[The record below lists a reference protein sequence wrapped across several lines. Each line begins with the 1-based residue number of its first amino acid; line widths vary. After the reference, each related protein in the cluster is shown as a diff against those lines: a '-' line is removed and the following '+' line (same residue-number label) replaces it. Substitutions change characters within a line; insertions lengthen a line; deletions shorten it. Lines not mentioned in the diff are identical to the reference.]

1 MPLARTLRVLL
12 VVSALALA
20 VPASASATDW
30 TQFRSDAAQTGVN
43 ASETTLTP
51 ATVGGLK
58 PAWSKPVGSAIY
70 LAAPLVLGAK
80 TIISADASIS
90 AFSTSTGAPLWS
102 FVPPAGQLSHPIG
115 AGGGRV
121 FAQSEGGP
129 VYALDASTG
138 SVLWKRWIGGE
149 STYSGAMVTGGVVYV
164 PARTKLFAL
173 DAATG
178 VTLWKN
184 VADHFGVSC
193 VSTPAVSGGL
203 VVVTTFDGVWA
214 FDRASGALVWSLPWT
229 RGDCSSAAIVDGA
242 VYAAAWRTEVKLDLA
257 TGAVIWRK
265 TLQSGNRAS
274 SSPAVANGVV
284 VVHVDRFGR
293 PVRDIVTAR
302 SMDTGNVVWSVGNE
316 PGNLQSVPGSSPVIA
331 GGVVY
336 VGYSAQFVRAFD
348 VSNGKLLWE
357 APLDG
362 PAFSSPSVANG
373 QLEIGTFEG
382 TLYAF
387 RLP

>member
-1 MPLARTLRVLL
+1 MPLARTLRV
-12 VVSALALA
+12 VFVASALARA
-20 VPASASATDW
+20 VPASAAATDW
-30 TQFRSDAAQTGVN
+30 TQFRSDTAQTGVN
-43 ASETTLTP
+43 AAESTLTP
-51 ATVGGLK
+51 STVGGLQ
-58 PAWSKPVGSAIY
+58 PAWSKPVGSPIY
-70 LAAPLVLGAK
+70 LAAPLVLGTK
-80 TIISADASIS
+80 TIISADGSIS
-90 AFSTSTGAPLWS
+90 AFSASNGSPLWT

-121 FAQSEGGP
+121 FAQSDGGP
-129 VYALDASTG
+129 LYALDASTG
-138 SVLWKRWIGGE
+138 ALLWKRWLGGE
-149 STYSGAMVTGGVVYV
+149 NSYSGAMVAGGVVYV
-164 PARTKLFAL
+164 PVQTKLFAL

-178 VTLWKN
+178 ATLWKKL
-184 VADHFGVSC
+184 ADHSAVAC
-193 VSTPAVSGGL
+193 VSTPATSNGL

-214 FDRASGALVWSLPWT
+214 FDRTSGSLVWSLPWT

-257 TGAVIWRK
+257 TGNVIWRK
-265 TLQSGNRAS
+265 TLQPGNRAS
-274 SSPAVANGVV
+274 SSPAVADGVV
-284 VVHVDRFGR
+284 IIHVQRFGT

-316 PGNLQSVPGSSPVIA
+316 PGNLQSTPESSPTIA

-336 VGYSAQFVRAFD
+336 VGSSAGFVRAFS
-348 VSNGKLLWE
+348 VSTGKLLWE
-357 APLDG
+357 SALDG